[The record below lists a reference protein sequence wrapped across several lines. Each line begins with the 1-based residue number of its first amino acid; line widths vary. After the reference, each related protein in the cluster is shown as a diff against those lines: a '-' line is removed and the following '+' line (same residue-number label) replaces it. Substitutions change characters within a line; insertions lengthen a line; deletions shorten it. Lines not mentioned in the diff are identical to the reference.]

1 MFETYEEIRQWREET
16 MGSVVDDH
24 RQLNAFHDQLM
35 YQTLRIAK
43 ETVESEQGPPPAPF
57 AFFLM
62 GSAGRSEQSVW
73 SDQDHGIIFEGASQ
87 CQEYFLNL
95 GAEVSHGLAI
105 AGYEKCE
112 GNVMA
117 SNPLWC
123 RSIESYKKQIHDW
136 LNEDS
141 WQSLRNFS
149 IFFDSRVLDG
159 NDEFLLKVKRES
171 FSILEGRPHL
181 YSRLVENFEF
191 IKKGVGVFGQLLS
204 EQRQGMKG
212 EIHLKETAYFPY
224 VNALRILSLKKGVS
238 AAPTLDRFEILS
250 YSYPFI
256 EAYEN
261 DFRDLLK
268 FRLRYKKEAESYE
281 KIHLLPLDR
290 LSKQDKQQL
299 KHLIKR
305 GQQLFAKSKSIL
317 KEESSL

>member
-1 MFETYEEIRQWREET
+1 MFETYDEISQWREET
-16 MGSVVDDH
+16 MGSVADDY

-35 YQTLRIAK
+35 YQTLRIAQ
-43 ETVESEQGPPPAPF
+43 ETIESEQGPPPAPF

-73 SDQDHGIIFEGASQ
+73 SDQDHGIIFDGASH
-87 CQEYFLNL
+87 CQDYFLKL
-95 GAEVSHGLAI
+95 GAEISHGLAI

-123 RSIESYKKQIHDW
+123 RSIESYKKQIQDW
-136 LNEDS
+136 LNEES

-149 IFFDSRVLDG
+149 ILFDSRVLDG
-159 NDEFLLKVKRES
+159 NEEFLLRMKRKS
-171 FSILEGRPHL
+171 FAVLEDQPHL
-181 YSRLVENFEF
+181 YSRLVDNFEF
-191 IKKGVGVFGQLLS
+191 IKKGVGVFGQLLT

-224 VNALRILSLKKGVS
+224 VNALRILALKKGVS

-261 DFRDLLK
+261 DFRKLLN
-268 FRLRYKKEAESYE
+268 FRLRYKKAAVSYE
-281 KIHLLPLDR
+281 KVHLLPLDQM
-290 LSKQDKQQL
+290 SKQDKQEL

-305 GQQLFAKSKSIL
+305 GQQLFAKSKSVL